1 MQKVIKDLLKQRIS
15 APQRQNRDFLEI
27 VAEDLQSGEAL
38 VDENFMVDAVAGF
51 IFAGIA
57 LAPTTLALGMKFL
70 SDNPNVVE
78 ALTVGTL
85 PIGNT

>member
-1 MQKVIKDLLKQRIS
+1 MKDLLKQRIS
-15 APQRQNRDFLEI
+15 TPQRQNRDFLEI
-27 VAEDLQSGEAL
+27 VAEDLQSGKAL

-70 SDNPNVVE
+70 TDNPDVVE
-78 ALTVGTL
+78 TLTVGTFL
-85 PIGNT
+85 PVINT

>member
-1 MQKVIKDLLKQRIS
+1 MKDLLKQRIS
-15 APQRQNRDFLEI
+15 TPQRQNRDFLEI

-38 VDENFMVDAVAGF
+38 VDENFMVEAVPGYK
-51 IFAGIA
+51 FAGIA

-85 PIGNT
+85 PVGNT